1 MQRSVAAVIGD
12 NISAVCAETAAIVVN
27 STTVVLV
34 VTRSRTTVISSR
46 TAAFILG
53 QLLNTVTDHHQ
64 DTEHENS
71 VYEGR
76 LAGQR
81 VLPCYFFTAHGFC
94 NKHKL

>member
-12 NISAVCAETAAIVVN
+12 NISAVCAETAAVVVVVN
-27 STTVVLV
+27 STTVVFWTV
-34 VTRSRTTVISSR
+34 VTSSRTTVISSR

-71 VYEGR
+71 VYEG
-76 LAGQR
+76 GQR
-81 VLPCYFFTAHGFC
+81 VLPCHFLQHGFG